1 VVSQPATRLE
11 PALSEPTDEA
21 LMERYAR
28 EGDREAFEVLFRRYA
43 PRMLGLFRRSTG
55 RDDVAQDLVQ
65 QTFLHVHRAR
75 RDYRI
80 GKPLR
85 PWLFAIAM
93 NVRREHFR
101 RSARRKETPLDPV
114 RHGEPSQEPDASTA
128 TERVVRRALQQ
139 LPEPQREVVLLH
151 YYEGLSMAEVAQ
163 AVGASRSAVKVR
175 AHRAYNVL
183 RDILGGTVASDAH
196 RRGGES

>member
-1 VVSQPATRLE
+1 
-11 PALSEPTDEA
+11 
-21 LMERYAR
+21 MERYVRDA
-28 EGDREAFEVLFRRYA
+28 DRAAFEALFRRYA
-43 PRMLGLFRRSTG
+43 PRLLGLFRRSTG

-65 QTFLHVHRAR
+65 QTFLHIHRAR
-75 RDYRI
+75 RDFRL
-80 GKPLR
+80 GRPLR

-101 RSARRKETPLDPV
+101 RASRRKETPLDPV

-139 LPEPQREVVLLH
+139 LPEAQREVVLLH

-175 AHRAYNVL
+175 AHRAYRVL
-183 RDILGGTVASDAH
+183 REILGGTVEVDAH
-196 RRGGES
+196 RSGGGT